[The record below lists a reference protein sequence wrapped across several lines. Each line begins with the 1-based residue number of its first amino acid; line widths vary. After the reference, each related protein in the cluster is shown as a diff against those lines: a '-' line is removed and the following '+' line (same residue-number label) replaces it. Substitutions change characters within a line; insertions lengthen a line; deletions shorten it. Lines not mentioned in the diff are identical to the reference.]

1 MSCYWQQYQFPNS
14 EADLS
19 HPNITG
25 HQIITVENPKV
36 LCGLPKAD
44 SGSPL
49 TDASQGFSWQNRHR
63 QTDRQTQCLLLQ
75 TECIIQWVSQFKWSC
90 HSLVP
95 GFQSVFAQTRFVW
108 AWICVWWCAVSF
120 FFLFYLFGTLIKFV
134 ACQGAT
140 VVQRRHFQPRSEDFT
155 RFLVACLDYPLD
167 AVPGSISASNGQ

>member
-19 HPNITG
+19 HPNITRSSDNYSG
-25 HQIITVENPKV
+25 KPKGIMWVTKCRFRQPSDRCIT
-36 LCGLPKAD
+36 GLLMAKQTP
-44 SGSPL
+44 
-49 TDASQGFSWQNRHR
+49 
-63 QTDRQTQCLLLQ
+63 TDRQTQCLLLQ

-95 GFQSVFAQTRFVW
+95 GFQSAFAQTRFVW
-108 AWICVWWCAVSF
+108 AWICVWWCVVSF